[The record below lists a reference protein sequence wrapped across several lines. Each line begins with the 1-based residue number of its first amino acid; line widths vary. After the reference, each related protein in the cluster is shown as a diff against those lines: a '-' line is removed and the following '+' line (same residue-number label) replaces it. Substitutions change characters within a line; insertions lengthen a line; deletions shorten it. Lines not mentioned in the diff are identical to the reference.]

1 MLTAK
6 MAIIN
11 SRHKSDSIII
21 LQVLLNP
28 EILLSLSLQEWDRML
43 PIARHFGVLGSLQT
57 RLAERGLLEQ
67 VPSPVRTHLEA
78 AGIIAADHERMI
90 RWEVN
95 RIQRALADTRVTPIL
110 LKGAAYVLAGL
121 PCARG
126 RLVADVD
133 LLVSREQLP
142 LTEQALHSHGWVTVK
157 QNVYDQHYYRR
168 WMHELPP
175 LQHRLRG
182 TIVDVHHNI
191 LPQTNRLKV
200 NPLPLLADA
209 QPIAETSLRVLAPV
223 DMVLHSAV
231 HTFQDGDLANY
242 LRDLLD
248 FHELLSHFGKE
259 YDFWNLLVQRA
270 YALNLVRPL
279 YYAVRYSRCF
289 LRTQIPPATMTALK
303 QKGPVWPVQIIMDAL
318 VGQTLYNNSSTHW
331 EATIARR
338 LLYLRSHWLRMPPLL
353 LSRHL
358 LYKAFT
364 RLQSHVVQPHQP

>member
-1 MLTAK
+1 
-6 MAIIN
+6 
-11 SRHKSDSIII
+11 
-21 LQVLLNP
+21 
-28 EILLSLSLQEWDRML
+28 
-43 PIARHFGVLGSLQT
+43 
-57 RLAERGLLEQ
+57 
-67 VPSPVRTHLEA
+67 
-78 AGIIAADHERMI
+78 MI

-95 RIQRALADTRVTPIL
+95 RIQRALADTGVAPIL
-110 LKGAAYVLAGL
+110 LKGAAYVLADL

-126 RLVADVD
+126 RLVADID
-133 LLVSREQLP
+133 LLVPREQLS
-142 LTEQALHSHGWVTVK
+142 LTEQALYSHGWTAAK
-157 QNVYDQHYYRR
+157 QDAYDQHYYRR

-209 QPIAETSLRVLAPV
+209 QPIAETALRVLAPV

-231 HTFQDGDLANY
+231 HTFQDGDLPNY

-248 FHELLSHFGKE
+248 FHELLNYFGKDH
-259 YDFWNLLVQRA
+259 DFWNLLVKRG

-279 YYAVRYSRCF
+279 YYAIRYSHCF
-289 LRTQIPPATMTALK
+289 LGTQVPPATMTALSHE
-303 QKGPVWPVQIIMDAL
+303 GPVWPVRKIMDAL
-318 VGQTLYNNSSTHW
+318 VGQTLQENSSKRRV
-331 EATIARR
+331 ATIARW

-358 LYKAFT
+358 LYKIFT
-364 RLQSHVVQPHQP
+364 RLQTHVMQAHHP